1 MKKRNQIPLYT
12 KSGKIIVGQT
22 FTQFR
27 IILNMV
33 IIWAL
38 IMLYDRFFSNIEIT
52 MPLFMLIETLFVILP
67 FVIPIIYLH
76 LNQLGYMIFYEDYA
90 KIGTIFFRKKFYYD
104 NIIKIETKKHRL
116 SKLGSK
122 PDYYSVW
129 ISCEKDF
136 VQTKVFFFTDDLSHI
151 NKILERFQSNNL

>member
-38 IMLYDRFFSNIEIT
+38 IMVYDRIFCSNESFF
-52 MPLFMLIETLFVILP
+52 
-67 FVIPIIYLH
+67 LH
-76 LNQLGYMIFYEDYA
+76 
-90 KIGTIFFRKKFYYD
+90 R
-104 NIIKIETKKHRL
+104 
-116 SKLGSK
+116 
-122 PDYYSVW
+122 
-129 ISCEKDF
+129 
-136 VQTKVFFFTDDLSHI
+136 
-151 NKILERFQSNNL
+151 